1 MQRILIG
8 IGAASLLLIGLTG
21 VFGGN
26 ALHVSAQDGN
36 GVGDCEDPF
45 EGQTIRFN
53 VSFWQETDFCQRS
66 IDLSTVI
73 SGGPPPDGIPP
84 IDNPVYESIAD
95 AAEWLSDE
103 SPVVV
108 VEVNDAARAY
118 PLAILTWHEIVNT
131 DLGGEPITVT
141 FCPLCNS
148 ALVFDRTVDGEVLD
162 FGVSGNLRN
171 SDLIMFDRQTDSW
184 WQQFTGEGIVGTY
197 TGTTL
202 ELIPSQVVGFAQ
214 FVEAFPDAEVL
225 SRETGASRSYGR
237 NPYAGYDSVETPFL
251 FEGDIDERLPA
262 TSRVLAGVIAG
273 EPMAYPFPA
282 LQDEIVINDTVGE
295 RNVVA
300 IWQPGSRSALDAA
313 QIDTSRDIGTVGLFS
328 RELAD
333 GTVLT
338 FTLDGNNVVDE
349 QTGSTWNLFGRATA
363 GELEGTE
370 LRPLLAA
377 PHFWF
382 AWAAFQP
389 ETTVYGLE

>member
-237 NPYAGYDSVETPFL
+237 NPYAGYDGVETPFL